1 MRNRTWI
8 ASAGATVALLVASGL
23 YVQALE
29 TGHGEDGGGLR
40 VDPGRVPSVVAP
52 LATRHECAGHR
63 PVGSLPAVDDGSPLE
78 RVLAHIDKLAQ
89 RERYATVFTGLSID
103 EDRQI
108 ANVWRVPSDAFDAD
122 VCGSAVKGV
131 TVRLYSTDVD
141 RKTLDALSDRIADDM
156 RRWDG
161 TFQMRQ
167 VGVDERG
174 FVLVGVDHPDKARP
188 IIEKAYGKADSGYI
202 KVVYVDQAEALAG

>member
-8 ASAGATVALLVASGL
+8 ASAGATVALVAATGL
-23 YVQALE
+23 YVQALG
-29 TGHGEDGGGLR
+29 TGHGDGAGLR
-40 VDPGRVPSVVAP
+40 ADPGRVPSVVAHVP
-52 LATRHECAGHR
+52 TRHECVGHR

-78 RVLAHIDKLAQ
+78 RVLAHIDELA
-89 RERYATVFTGLSID
+89 RRKPYRTVFTGLSID

-108 ANVWRVPSDAFDAD
+108 ANVWRVPSDTFDAA

-141 RKTLDALSDRIADDM
+141 RRTLDALSDRIADDI

-161 TFQMRQ
+161 TFRMRE
-167 VGVDERG
+167 VGVDEQG

-188 IIEKAYGKADSGYI
+188 IIEKAYGKADSRYI
-202 KVVYVDQAEALAG
+202 KVVYVDQAVALDAG